1 MYNPNIEVDPKYNI
15 TANSEAYK
23 MGQARAEEHLAIFR
37 QNNQPIM
44 VPSFTTEPTS
54 EAEIYFRRGYEDKFK
69 EVTGLTNQVLTG
81 TKPFDARL
89 AKGKKGGKKRKNC
102 IDREI
107 NNNKQNKNFLL
118 YYGDK
123 AIKEYTRLA
132 KQIIT
137 DFTHANIDCN
147 MYVEVFTNER
157 FIDSL
162 LQAAQLQA
170 YFYGRNVQY
179 AETFKHVCMEKGE
192 EFNYYDDGF
201 LNYYRALAR
210 INQLVYEALV
220 PFRDYLKQ
228 GVFQPEILNQVQEKI
243 YQERLGLHARDPYEK
258 MRTR

>member
-1 MYNPNIEVDPKYNI
+1 MVKERDEDHI
-15 TANSEAYK
+15 AF
-23 MGQARAEEHLAIFR
+23 FR

-44 VPSFTTEPTS
+44 VPSFPTEPTS

-69 EVTGLTNQVLTG
+69 EETGLTKQIITG

-89 AKGKKGGKKRKNC
+89 AKGKKGKKRKNC

-132 KQIIT
+132 KQIII

-170 YFYGRNVQY
+170 YFYGRTVQY

-210 INQLVYEALV
+210 INQLVYTALV
-220 PFRDYLKQ
+220 QFRDYLKQ

>member
-23 MGQARAEEHLAIFR
+23 MGQARAEEHIAFFR

-44 VPSFTTEPTS
+44 VPSFPTEPTS

-69 EVTGLTNQVLTG
+69 EETGLTKQIITG
-81 TKPFDARL
+81 TKPFDA
-89 AKGKKGGKKRKNC
+89 
-102 IDREI
+102 
-107 NNNKQNKNFLL
+107 
-118 YYGDK
+118 
-123 AIKEYTRLA
+123 RLA

-210 INQLVYEALV
+210 INQLVYTALV
-220 PFRDYLKQ
+220 QFRDYLKQ

>member
-1 MYNPNIEVDPKYNI
+1 
-15 TANSEAYK
+15 
-23 MGQARAEEHLAIFR
+23 
-37 QNNQPIM
+37 
-44 VPSFTTEPTS
+44 
-54 EAEIYFRRGYEDKFK
+54 
-69 EVTGLTNQVLTG
+69 
-81 TKPFDARL
+81 
-89 AKGKKGGKKRKNC
+89 
-102 IDREI
+102 
-107 NNNKQNKNFLL
+107 
-118 YYGDK
+118 
-123 AIKEYTRLA
+123 
-132 KQIIT
+132 
-137 DFTHANIDCN
+137 

-210 INQLVYEALV
+210 INQLVYTALV
-220 PFRDYLKQ
+220 QFRDYLKQ

>member
-132 KQIIT
+132 KQIIN
-137 DFTHANIDCN
+137 DFAHANIDCN

-162 LQAAQLQA
+162 LQAAHLQA
-170 YFYGRNVQY
+170 YHYGRVVQY
-179 AETFKHVCMEKGE
+179 AETFKHKCMETGE

-210 INQLVYEALV
+210 INQLVYESLV

-228 GVFQPEILNQVQEKI
+228 GVFQPEILNRMQEQI

-258 MRTR
+258 MRV